1 MPEAQGGRMNPKF
14 ITAIHY
20 EGRILMIAETGD
32 VYELDMHGR
41 SVPTW
46 SLLAYSP
53 WPDNSREPA

>member
-1 MPEAQGGRMNPKF
+1 MNPKF
-14 ITAIHY
+14 IAAIHY